1 MSDRYAAITAHHDRF
16 PVRLMCRAL
25 HVSLSGYYAH
35 VQRAALPPTARARQR
50 EHARVAV
57 RAMFVQCRRRYGA
70 PRVHRELRDCGVRVA
85 KKCVAR
91 IMRED
96 GLVARRPTA
105 FVCTTDAQH
114 ANPIAENVLARR
126 FALTDFPHVD
136 RAWVGDMTYI
146 PTRVGW
152 LYLAVLI
159 DLASRCVVGWALGT
173 TLATV
178 LPLTALRR
186 ALAWRQPAAGLIHH
200 TDRGSPYASR
210 EYRAVLTAHGVTAS
224 MSRTG
229 DCWDNAVAESFFATL
244 EHELLALT
252 PLRSHREAAGAI
264 TEFIDAWYNPVR
276 RHSTLSY
283 VSPMEYERQLRH
295 TAKAA

>member
-1 MSDRYAAITAHHDRF
+1 MERDAWDAVDDQDSLPRPARGEYEWLLRVRAAGYGTTDGACGGAGTA
-16 PVRLMCRAL
+16 VRRGAG
-25 HVSLSGYYAH
+25 HVSPVST
-35 VQRAALPPTARARQR
+35 ALWGAPSRARI
-50 EHARVAV
+50 AR
-57 RAMFVQCRRRYGA
+57 RGA
-70 PRVHRELRDCGVRVA
+70 PDHAEVGRKDPARGRVGR
-85 KKCVAR
+85 
-91 IMRED
+91 
-96 GLVARRPTA
+96 RRPTS
-105 FVCTTDAQH
+105 FVCTTDSTH
-114 ANPIAENVLARR
+114 ADPIAENRLARR
-126 FALTDFPHVD
+126 FALAAVPAVDHV
-136 RAWVGDMTYI
+136 WVGDMTYI
-146 PTRVGW
+146 PMRAGW
-152 LYLAVLI
+152 LNLAVLI